1 MSSTSFFNYLA
12 SANKILFQKR
22 VHNYCTLYTIYL
34 VHIAGE
40 QSCRIILHTNLTSLL
55 NFMHASSFTI
65 SVCKTTLI
73 FSFSLYRTQ
82 PIFMILFHYIILKCT
97 VASKFLLL
105 QESTRDPTDLY
116 LSLRYPPLVFVCD
129 TPCGVV
135 RHMDCRNPEITKE
148 LWGNFAGC
156 FEKPLLRSYQ
166 IR

>member
-1 MSSTSFFNYLA
+1 
-12 SANKILFQKR
+12 
-22 VHNYCTLYTIYL
+22 
-34 VHIAGE
+34 
-40 QSCRIILHTNLTSLL
+40 
-55 NFMHASSFTI
+55 
-65 SVCKTTLI
+65 
-73 FSFSLYRTQ
+73 
-82 PIFMILFHYIILKCT
+82 MILFHYIILKCT

-156 FEKPLLRSYQ
+156 FEKPSFEKLPDQVKCNMLYRLHLYHSEYIY
-166 IR
+166 IRIKKEVKLFTIVGYHP

>member
-1 MSSTSFFNYLA
+1 
-12 SANKILFQKR
+12 
-22 VHNYCTLYTIYL
+22 
-34 VHIAGE
+34 
-40 QSCRIILHTNLTSLL
+40 
-55 NFMHASSFTI
+55 
-65 SVCKTTLI
+65 
-73 FSFSLYRTQ
+73 
-82 PIFMILFHYIILKCT
+82 MILFHYIILKCT

-156 FEKPLLRSYQ
+156 FEKPSFEKLPDQVKCNMLYRLHLYLWYILYLGNVDGTYWAIDSTRQPVRTNLLCVNSTRLIFVVRQTSMLQ
-166 IR
+166 ATRK